1 MAKYCIEDYELDF
14 ENDGPFLSLRLD
26 AEGDTFEEM
35 VENATITAV
44 DQDGG
49 DRWTEKAFGYSNSID
64 DQCELALAEEIVRFY
79 EEKRRIKR
87 EQRQMKCKI
96 HLTDNGTNDGVC
108 IGCGLDLLSND
119 GLRILQAQDAAMESA

>member
-1 MAKYCIEDYELDF
+1 MAKYCIEDHELDF
-14 ENDGPFLSLRLD
+14 ENDGPFLGLRLD

-79 EEKRRIKR
+79 EEKRRITR
-87 EQRQMKCKI
+87 EQR
-96 HLTDNGTNDGVC
+96 
-108 IGCGLDLLSND
+108 
-119 GLRILQAQDAAMESA
+119 